1 MSGTDKAPAMR
12 VAVIGAGCVSQLVNV
27 ATANIRLVQED

>member
-12 VAVIGAGCVSQLVNV
+12 VAVIGAGYVF
-27 ATANIRLVQED
+27 VQALHTIADT